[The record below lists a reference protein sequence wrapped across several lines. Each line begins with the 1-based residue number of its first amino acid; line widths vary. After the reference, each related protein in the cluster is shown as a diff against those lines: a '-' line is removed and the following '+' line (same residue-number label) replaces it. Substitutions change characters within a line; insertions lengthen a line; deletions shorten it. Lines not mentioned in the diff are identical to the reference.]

1 MKVLFIDAAGPFG
14 GAGRSLF
21 ELMRE
26 LKKQHF
32 LDVKIV
38 MQQGTARHY
47 YEKVTSDIITVPGL
61 TRFDNTRLT
70 YYKGIRWLVIIRE
83 LYHLLYSVY
92 AIIKAKTL
100 WKEVDLIHVN
110 EITDIIPAIF
120 AKKLFKAPLIVHV
133 RSLQRID
140 KKSLRSRWLNS
151 QLKKA
156 GGIIAIDNNVKATL
170 PHNLTISVINNSF
183 SIHQE
188 ERDQALEK
196 KLKDLMPSSLK
207 VGFVGNLHYMKGI
220 YEILESISILIKREI
235 EIECIIAGGETRSD
249 SKILKY
255 ILKRFGFAQN
265 MGSEILKLIGEFR
278 LSDSVHLL
286 GSVKDIGSVYSNI
299 DVILFP
305 TYYDA
310 PGRPV
315 FEAAFYGVPSIVC
328 VENPFPDTFVNGET
342 GISVPPKNPM
352 KLAEAIMYFYEN
364 REEVLRMGL
373 NAKDLANKNFVSEKN
388 AQKVFSLY
396 YQILNSIYK

>member
-26 LKKQHF
+26 LKKQHN

-38 MQQGTARHY
+38 MQQGTARHF
-47 YEKVTSDIITVPGL
+47 YEQVTSDIITVPGL

-70 YYKGIRWLVIIRE
+70 SYKGIRWLVIIRE
-83 LYHLLYSVY
+83 FYNLPYSIY
-92 AIIKAKTL
+92 AIIKAKIL

-120 AKKLFKAPLIVHV
+120 AKYLFNAPLIVHV

-140 KKSLRSRWLNS
+140 KRSLRSRWLNS
-151 QLKKA
+151 QLAKV

-170 PHNLTISVINNSF
+170 PSNLKVSVINNSF
-183 SIHQE
+183 SIYHE
-188 ERDQALEK
+188 EREQTLEK
-196 KLKDLMPSSLK
+196 KLKNLNPSTLK

-220 YEILESISILIKREI
+220 FEILEAISILRKREI

-255 ILKRFGFAQN
+255 ILKRFGLAQN
-265 MGSEILKLIGEFR
+265 MASETLKLINDFGI
-278 LSDSVHLL
+278 SDFVHLL
-286 GSVKDIGSVYSNI
+286 GPVKDISSVYNYL

-315 FEAAFYGVPSIVC
+315 FEAAFFSVPSIVC
-328 VENPFPDTFVNGET
+328 VVNPFPDTFVNGET
-342 GISVPPKNPM
+342 GISIPPKNPR

-364 REEVLRMGL
+364 REEALRMGA

-388 AQKVFSLY
+388 AQKVYSLY
-396 YQILNSIYK
+396 CQILNSL